1 MNELEALKA
10 ELSSLKNLLLELLP
24 ENKIKH
30 YDDIPLLLPDF
41 ALWYLE
47 NFKKQGI
54 SKETYVYYLRIIR
67 NHLNLKK
74 ALHEIT
80 VLDLQKLLNILPKT
94 RIKEVTYILVKE
106 LFSKAY
112 ELKMV
117 NENVGAFLK
126 KGKIHKKKIEAFKLK
141 EQIKIFK
148 HSNLLQPLDRV
159 RVYVML
165 FCGLR
170 PAEMINLDK
179 SNLTK
184 KYIFVYGTKTKN
196 AVRQIPISKK
206 MFELLSSVKEKKFLK
221 CDLKKFRKRVYKYF
235 YQIKVEGTLYMFRH
249 TYATNMHYLG
259 HVQRNIQHY
268 MGHAS
273 SILTMDVY
281 TSFDPDIS
289 KKSLLNLYTDW
300 YIKAK

>member
-117 NENVGAFLK
+117 NEN
-126 KGKIHKKKIEAFKLK
+126 
-141 EQIKIFK
+141 
-148 HSNLLQPLDRV
+148 DWC
-159 RVYVML
+159 Y
-165 FCGLR
+165 
-170 PAEMINLDK
+170 
-179 SNLTK
+179 TK
-184 KYIFVYGTKTKN
+184 
-196 AVRQIPISKK
+196 R
-206 MFELLSSVKEKKFLK
+206 
-221 CDLKKFRKRVYKYF
+221 
-235 YQIKVEGTLYMFRH
+235 
-249 TYATNMHYLG
+249 
-259 HVQRNIQHY
+259 
-268 MGHAS
+268 
-273 SILTMDVY
+273 
-281 TSFDPDIS
+281 
-289 KKSLLNLYTDW
+289 
-300 YIKAK
+300 